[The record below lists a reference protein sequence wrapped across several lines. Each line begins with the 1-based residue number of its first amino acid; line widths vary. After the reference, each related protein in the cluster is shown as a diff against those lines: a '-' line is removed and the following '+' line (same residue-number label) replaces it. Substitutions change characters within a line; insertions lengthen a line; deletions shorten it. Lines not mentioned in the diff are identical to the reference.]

1 MKDSDKLWG
10 LCCAVFR
17 ENERTEPGISYSST
31 VSGSASTKCTE
42 SGGICSTGGWDAGCG
57 YVKTMYVECISGTCN
72 VGIEGSVLAAAGAG
86 GYSGSYR
93 KKNFYRTGS
102 FRCCWVSF
110 LKFGNN
116 PKGAAVMVRR

>member
-1 MKDSDKLWG
+1 VFKMKDSDKLWG

-72 VGIEGSVLAAAGAG
+72 VGIEGSVLAAREQEAIQDPR
-86 GYSGSYR
+86 YR
-93 KKNFYRTGS
+93 KKKIFIGLVVFVVAGYPSWG
-102 FRCCWVSF
+102 F
-110 LKFGNN
+110 
-116 PKGAAVMVRR
+116 